1 MTESEAIK
9 ELKED
14 IALYDNETTRLDAS
28 IGTPDRN
35 LIDALEMSIQALEKQ
50 MPKKTVRMSRSR
62 MGNDYR
68 DYYCSC
74 GMFIGYEP
82 RVLNYLES
90 GTQPFSY
97 CCNCGQ
103 KLDWSDDNDD

>member
-35 LIDALEMSIQALEKQ
+35 LIDALEMAIQALEKQ
-50 MPKKTVRMSRSR
+50 MPKEPKYDGDGYAPDGTFVWDEWLCPCCGSRYEV
-62 MGNDYR
+62 DY
-68 DYYCSC
+68 DEHDFCPS
-74 GMFIGYEP
+74 
-82 RVLNYLES
+82 
-90 GTQPFSY
+90 
-97 CCNCGQ
+97 CGQ
-103 KLDWSDDNDD
+103 KIDWSETWN